1 MRSGVLAAVG
11 ICSNLRQVTSL
22 LDVHS
27 LLQQTGESCL
37 PKVLPPSCMDI
48 AKCERQH

>member
-27 LLQQTGESCL
+27 LLEHMGEICL
-37 PKVLPPSCMDI
+37 PRVLLPFCMDT
-48 AKCERQH
+48 A